1 MNRDRPG
8 SLHDLGT
15 ALVGAATVWCVLLGW
30 RPFLADPNDFLLPL
44 AGGLLLLAVAGS
56 ALRALRVPGLVVPLG
71 QVLVL
76 LTAATATWV
85 PTLAIGGWVPT
96 VESVVAL
103 ADEVGLGVAAAQEYA
118 APVPAEVGELA
129 VLLVVAG
136 VATGLLVDLFA
147 CTWRLAPLTGL
158 PLLLTYTVP
167 AGLIGAA
174 VPWWVFAL
182 GAIGFLLLLAR
193 QESRRIRLWGR
204 VVPEGGRSAPRQVA
218 HTLTGGH
225 LGATGRRVGLLVTA
239 VALAVPLAVPVLED
253 GLPGGLA
260 GRGGSGDTVEISNPM
275 VDLRRDLTRGDDID
289 LVRVTT
295 TQRDPAYLRI
305 SVLDVYDGEAWRPG
319 EREIPAAQRADGPLP
334 RPTGLSTSLE
344 GTERLMTISTSPNF
358 RSVWLPTPYP
368 ASAVEVE
375 GDWRYDLDTLDVVS
389 ADEEQPTANLDYR
402 TRTLDLQRRGDDL
415 REAPAA
421 RRSVADEYLAL
432 PGDLPDVV
440 AEYAREAVGDAETDW
455 DRAVRLQRWFQDTS
469 RFTYTLDRP
478 EGNAAGDL
486 VTFLSPG
493 PEGRRGYCEQFAA
506 AMAVMARSLGIPAR
520 VAVGFLR
527 PEQVA
532 PRQHMYSANDMHA
545 WPELYFEGHGWVL
558 LEPTPASHTQRVP
571 AYTRDSG
578 GQEPEP
584 ATPRPNQQE
593 QQEPA
598 ESAAPTEPDLAPEQ
612 DAEGAGTERGGPSWW
627 LLLVL
632 LVPAAVVAPR
642 GLRAT
647 VTRRRWAAA
656 TASDDP
662 GAEAE
667 AAWAELRDVVVDAG
681 LGWDDGRSPRSVGRR
696 LQAFLLAPDRDPRD
710 VRHPEGVAGSE
721 RAVDALDRIVRA
733 IEEARYAAASA
744 GGGGGLRDDVTAV
757 RTAVLAEVG
766 PRDRRRAA
774 WLPRS
779 LVRRPAPVVPEQE
792 SDDLASV

>member
-1 MNRDRPG
+1 MTRDRPG
-8 SLHDLGT
+8 PLDDLGT
-15 ALVGAATVWCVLLGW
+15 ALVGAATVWCALLGW
-30 RPFLADPNDFLLPL
+30 RPFLADPDDFLLPL
-44 AGGLLLLAVAGS
+44 AGGLLLLALTGS
-56 ALRALRVPGLVVPLG
+56 ALRALRVPAGVVPLG

-76 LTAATATWV
+76 LTGATATWV
-85 PTLAIGGWVPT
+85 PTLALGGWVPT

-103 ADEVGLGVAAAQEYA
+103 ADKVGLGVAAAQEYA
-118 APVPAEVGELA
+118 APVPAEVRELA

-136 VATGLLVDLFA
+136 LAAGLLVDLFA
-147 CTWRLAPLTGL
+147 CTWRLAPLAGL

-174 VPWWVFAL
+174 VPWWVFSL

-204 VVPEGGRSAPRQVA
+204 VVPEGGRSTAREVA
-218 HTLTGGH
+218 GTLTGGH
-225 LGATGRRVGLLVTA
+225 LGATSRRVGLLATA
-239 VALAVPLAVPVLED
+239 VALAVPLAVPVFED
-253 GLPGGLA
+253 GLPGGFA
-260 GRGGSGDTVEISNPM
+260 GRGGTGKTVEISNPM

-305 SVLDVYDGEAWRPG
+305 SVLDEYDGEAWRPG
-319 EREIPAAQRADGPLP
+319 ERDIPAEQQASGLLP
-334 RPTGLSTSLE
+334 RPPGMSAALE
-344 GTERLMTISTSPNF
+344 GVERLMTISTSPNF

-375 GDWRYDLDTLDVVS
+375 GDWRYDVDTLDVVS

-402 TRTLDLQRRGDDL
+402 TRTLDLRRRADEL
-415 REAPAA
+415 RDAPAP
-421 RRSVADEYLAL
+421 RRSVADEYLDL
-432 PGDLPDVV
+432 PGELPDAVSG
-440 AEYAREAVGDAETDW
+440 YAREAVGDAETDW
-455 DRAVRLQRWFQDTS
+455 DRAVRLQDWFQDTS

-478 EGNAAGDL
+478 EGNGAGDL
-486 VTFLSPG
+486 ATFLSPG

-571 AYTRDSG
+571 AYTRDAG
-578 GQEPEP
+578 GPGSDP
-584 ATPRPNQQE
+584 ATPQPEQE
-593 QQEPA
+593 DRGEPV
-598 ESAAPTEPDLAPEQ
+598 ESAPTTTPDLAPDQ
-612 DAEGAGTERGGPSWW
+612 DTEGAAGDGGGASWW
-627 LLLVL
+627 LLLAL

-642 GLRAT
+642 ALR
-647 VTRRRWAAA
+647 VGVSRRRWATA

-662 GAEAE
+662 AAEAE

-681 LGWDDGRSPRSVGRR
+681 LGWDDGRSPRATGRR
-696 LQAFLLAPDRDPRD
+696 LHAFLLAPDRDPRD
-710 VRHPEGVAGSE
+710 VRHPEGAAGAE
-721 RAVDALDRIVRA
+721 RALAALDRVVRA
-733 IEEARYAAASA
+733 IEEARFSA
-744 GGGGGLRDDVTAV
+744 GTAGASSSLHPDVSMV
-757 RTAVLAEVG
+757 GTAVLAEVG
-766 PRDRRRAA
+766 PRDRRRAE

-779 LVRRPAPVVPEQE
+779 LARRPAAVVREHD
-792 SDDLASV
+792 SDDLTPV